1 MVLTLIFV
9 FSPRSIL
16 FLEICSKSQN
26 CLLKLKFKI
35 SINLNMSNSMVISIF
50 LVWKYTFCVNLIQK
64 FKSHFKTKFGTYSW
78 VSNRRSSS
86 PPLINF
92 LIFFFTQNIVL
103 PPLSPLLINYW
114 GKFST
119 RVWNDILILTYLW
132 PCKRSEPSVVCFV
145 LQVRAKKPTQCFVL

>member
-1 MVLTLIFV
+1 MCFRPEVYFFWKFVPKVKIVCWSWNLKSRLIW
-9 FSPRSIL
+9 
-16 FLEICSKSQN
+16 ICRIRWW
-26 CLLKLKFKI
+26 FPF
-35 SINLNMSNSMVISIF
+35 F